1 MPFEIV
7 DLKARL
13 DGVAA
18 VPICPF
24 RVKDES
30 IDEDG
35 FREQI
40 AHLVESGVDSIV
52 PCGNTMEFFSLTLS
66 EIERLNVLTF
76 EVAKGRIPI
85 IVGIGHDIRTAV
97 GLARAA
103 EAAGADAVMIHQPN
117 QPFVSRSGIVDY
129 VTEIARSI
137 DIGVVLYIRRELLG
151 PADYHRLFALPNMVG
166 VKHATNDLQYVS
178 RLIRETRDHDV
189 AWICGS
195 AEGWAP
201 FYHVAGA
208 RGFTSG
214 LANVFPRLTLEM
226 RDALRSGDLA
236 AAMNV
241 WQKIEPFE
249 SMRAKEASAFN
260 VAVVKEALNL
270 VGRNG
275 GVVRKPASGLGAED
289 QRVLRDMLASW
300 GIELAKPSAEAG
312 R

>member
-1 MPFEIV
+1 MPLDPT
-7 DLKARL
+7 DLKSRL

-18 VPICPF
+18 VPTCPF
-24 RVKDES
+24 RPEDES

-40 AHLVESGVDSIV
+40 DHLAASGVDSIV
-52 PCGNTMEFFSLTLS
+52 PCGNTMEFFSLTS
-66 EIERLNVLTF
+66 DEIGRLNALTF
-76 EVAKGRIPI
+76 EVVAGRTPI
-85 IVGIGHDIRTAV
+85 IVGIGHDTRTAV

-103 EAAGADAVMIHQPN
+103 EEAGADGVMIHQPN

-129 VTEIARSI
+129 VTEIASSV
-137 DIGVVLYIRRELLG
+137 DIGVVLYIRREMMG
-151 PADYHRLFALPNMVG
+151 PADYGRLFSLPNVVG

-178 RLIRETRDHDV
+178 RLIGETRDHDV

-214 LANVFPRLTLEM
+214 LANVFPHLTLTM
-226 RDALRSGDLA
+226 RDALRAGDLP
-236 AAMNV
+236 AAMEV
-241 WQKIEPFE
+241 WHMIEPFE
-249 SMRAKEASAFN
+249 SMRAKENSAFN

-275 GVVRKPASGLGAED
+275 GVVRKPSGRLGSED
-289 QRVLRDMLASW
+289 QRALRDLLASW
-300 GIELAKPSAEAG
+300 GIELEPASARYA